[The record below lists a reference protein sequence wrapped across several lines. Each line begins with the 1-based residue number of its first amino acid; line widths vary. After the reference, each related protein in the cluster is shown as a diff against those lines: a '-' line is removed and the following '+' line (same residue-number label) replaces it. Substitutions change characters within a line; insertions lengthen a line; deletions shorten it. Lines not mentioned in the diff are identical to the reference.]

1 MNGKCIYISHIHTH
15 INKQGFHTLTQKP
28 PNKQLFLTAVWLCL
42 AKLTRD
48 MWSDQSIEEKIV
60 SISSTLP
67 GNVAME

>member
-1 MNGKCIYISHIHTH
+1 MNGKCIYISH
-15 INKQGFHTLTQKP
+15 INKQGFHTLTQNP

-48 MWSDQSIEEKIV
+48 MWSDQSVEEKIV